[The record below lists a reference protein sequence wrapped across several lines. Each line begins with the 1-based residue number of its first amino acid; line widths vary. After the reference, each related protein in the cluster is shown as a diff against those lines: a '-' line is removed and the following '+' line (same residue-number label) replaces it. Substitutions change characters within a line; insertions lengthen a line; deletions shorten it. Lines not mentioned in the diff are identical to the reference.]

1 MPVATRKQW
10 ASELQAGYR
19 VSIVMSCQVVGISR
33 TAYYYH
39 KRLVDDSEVIH
50 ALQALVERHPRW
62 GFPKYFKRLRVLGHR
77 WNHKRVQRVY
87 TDLKL
92 QFRTKRKQR
101 LPARQPR
108 PLAQPA
114 SPQQCWS
121 MDFMSDALESKRKFR
136 TFNVIDDFN
145 REVLGIDVA
154 ISIASVRVTRYLDG
168 IALKHGYPE
177 RIRVD
182 NGSEFTSHKFMKWAE
197 ERSIYIDFI
206 EPGSPYQ
213 NAYIERFNKI
223 YREEVLDCYLF
234 NNLEEV
240 RYLTEEWITV
250 YNHERPH
257 DSLNDLSP
265 IEYKKQVISTDELC

>member
-1 MPVATRKQW
+1 
-10 ASELQAGYR
+10 
-19 VSIVMSCQVVGISR
+19 
-33 TAYYYH
+33 
-39 KRLVDDSEVIH
+39 
-50 ALQALVERHPRW
+50 
-62 GFPKYFKRLRVLGHR
+62 
-77 WNHKRVQRVY
+77 
-87 TDLKL
+87 
-92 QFRTKRKQR
+92 
-101 LPARQPR
+101 
-108 PLAQPA
+108 
-114 SPQQCWS
+114 

-197 ERSIYIDFI
+197 ELSIYIDFI

-213 NAYIERFNKI
+213 NAYIERFNKT
-223 YREEVLDCYLF
+223 YREEILDCYLF

-257 DSLNDLSP
+257 DSLNDLSS